1 MKKLN
6 GTVIVTYRCNARC
19 TMCSR
24 FKAPSRPEEEISIE
38 TIRKLPKMYFTNITG
53 GEPFIRT
60 DLKDIVRE
68 LYKKSDRIV
77 ISTNG
82 FFTDRIIDLCKEF
95 PNVGI
100 RISIEGLEKTNNK
113 IRGLPDGFNRGY
125 TTLKKLVE
133 MKHPDVGFGMTVQ
146 DCNAKDLVPLY
157 KKSEELGMEFATA
170 SLHNSFYFVE
180 CKNIIHDRLMVAK
193 NFEDL
198 INELLNTNSPKK
210 WFRAYFNH
218 GLINYIFGQK
228 RLLPCDMSFDTFF
241 IDPYGDVMP
250 CNGTKDKEIM
260 GNLNDVDKWDDL
272 WNSQQAD
279 VVRNKVRHCERNCW
293 MIGSVSPA
301 MHKYIWVPLFWIF
314 KHKFLR
320 FFKKKKYS
328 MYELKIVSDY
338 EKGLVSKEYL
348 DSLST
353 CERNAIAND
362 GLSSLSK
369 SQLKYKTGE
378 EIVDADIQNQV
389 TKVNNL

>member
-1 MKKLN
+1 MPKKLN

-19 TMCSR
+19 TMCNR
-24 FKAPSRPEEEISIE
+24 YKAPSRPDEEISIE
-38 TIRKLPKMYFTNITG
+38 TIKKLPPMYFTNITG

-95 PNVGI
+95 PNIGI
-100 RISIEGLEKTNNK
+100 RISIEGLEQTNNE

-125 TTLKKLVE
+125 KTLQELVKMG
-133 MKHPDVGFGMTVQ
+133 MKDVGFGMTVQ
-146 DCNAKDLVPLY
+146 DKNAPDLVPLY

-180 CKNIIHDRLMVAK
+180 AKNIIKDRMMVAQ

-198 INELLNTNSPKK
+198 INVLLNTNSPKK

-228 RLLPCDMSFDTFF
+228 RLLPCDMAFDTFF

-250 CNGTKDKEIM
+250 CNGTKDKEVM
-260 GNLNDVDKWDDL
+260 GNLNNQTWEEL
-272 WNSQQAD
+272 WNSKEAED
-279 VVRNKVRHCERNCW
+279 VRKKVRCCDRNCW
-293 MIGSVSPA
+293 MIGSASPA
-301 MHKYIWVPLFWIF
+301 IQKHIF
-314 KHKFLR
+314 KTSWWVFRHKFLR

-328 MYELKIVSDY
+328 MYELKIVRDY
-338 EKGLVSKEYL
+338 RDGKVTKEEL

-353 CERNAIAND
+353 CDMCATIND
-362 GLSSLSK
+362 GLSQASK
-369 SQLKYKTGE
+369 EQLKTMTGE
-378 EIVDADIQNQV
+378 EIVDKDIHNQGY
-389 TKVNNL
+389 KQ